1 MDKKIFLVS
10 DQVIH
15 WNIIPSDRQKKVLK
29 ETWGSASTIKIL
41 DCLQAYFNQQG
52 KNNHWLVDTAD
63 QGVDPESTPF
73 PGDGAYNHVFA
84 TWKQYSD
91 GQARLWR
98 IQEMVQAGKA
108 QQPAWDPAYTRRMKA
123 TELIIFQ
130 DWGLNIRHSDPGQLT
145 DAIHDRWVIYRTYPP
160 VFEGVLW
167 QAFARCLG
175 AKHILLLRADDIRQ
189 LNTSISKGLSW
200 EATIQD
206 IVKEIY
212 IKPNILLHPL
222 RTAEYVLISFG
233 CMGTL
238 MLHNPVNRVA
248 ADPQIQFYFD
258 AMGGEGAWEKAH
270 PGYLPGDLELLA
282 GLLAGE
288 LLFHV
293 DGTDSHLSRAIRAH
307 LVVRRAMTSSG
318 ASTTGGTLALDCLP
332 AELDKVYGEKQIPVF
347 KPVCL
352 DYPIFQH
359 IKGEKF
365 ENSPHPHAWS
375 LLGLTR
381 WDLYSLARQIALNGP
396 LKALQ
401 NWNIPIARYNNLLTV
416 DRKEIEFLHHLK
428 QLISEY
434 LLNRSNQPLSIAV
447 FGPPGS
453 GKSFSIKQLAKALDM
468 PEFEVK
474 DITFNLSQFNEGN
487 PADLYQAFHAVRDI
501 ALSGK
506 TPLVFWDEFDSKNL
520 AWLRY
525 FLAPMQDGEF
535 QEGQLIHYIGK
546 AIFVFAGGTC
556 ACMEEFE
563 SKAYASVAEKGPDFV
578 SRIKGFINVMGP
590 NPVVPFQLKLECD
603 HIPEGEMFN
612 LARNADPEYLIRRAI
627 LINSLLQNNSKNLFK
642 ENILQID
649 DGILNALLLVPRYK
663 HGTRSMET
671 IFKTSQLFGKEMFH
685 RSDLPPESQMNLHV
699 DGHQFY
705 ELLTGKQRYLEG
717 GEAFYHLVNEIS
729 LDEKLIEKMAAG
741 IHAMY
746 SLIFSTGRQNEP
758 LSITKEEFL
767 AAWEQMKAL
776 PGDMPHDEVSQN
788 YHNARKIPEKLTG
801 VGLAIV
807 PTEAKITPAEISPEN
822 LERVS
827 QLEHIRWVRHHI
839 DSGWSYAPQKD
850 KTRKQHD
857 ALVAWDDAERQM
869 MDAVYGEC
877 YARRMGSA
885 PGEFLAERYRNLDR
899 VISLAI
905 PWILEQVGYKIVKL
919 PDKG

>member
-15 WNIIPSDRQKKVLK
+15 WNIIPATRQKKVLK

-41 DCLQAYFNQQG
+41 DCLQAYFIQRG
-52 KNNHWLVDTAD
+52 KNNHCLIDTVD
-63 QGVDPESTPF
+63 QGVDLESTPV
-73 PGDGAYNHVFA
+73 PGDGAHNHAFA

-91 GQARLWR
+91 GQARPWR

-108 QQPAWDPAYTRRMKA
+108 QQPAWDPSYANRMKPA
-123 TELIIFQ
+123 DLIIFQ
-130 DWGLNIRHSDPGQLT
+130 DWGLNIRHWDLGQVADSLQ
-145 DAIHDRWVIYRTYPP
+145 DHWVIYRTYPP
-160 VFEGVLW
+160 VFEGALW
-167 QAFARCLG
+167 QAYTRCLG

-206 IVKEIY
+206 IMKEIY
-212 IKPNILLHPL
+212 LKPNILLHPL
-222 RTAEYVLISFG
+222 RTAEYVFISFG

-238 MLHNPVNRVA
+238 MLHNPMNREGK
-248 ADPQIQFYFD
+248 DPQIQFYFD
-258 AMGGEGAWEKAH
+258 AMGEEGAWERSH

-288 LLFHV
+288 VLFPV
-293 DGTDSHLSRAIRAH
+293 DGTDPHLSRAIRAH
-307 LVVRRAMTSSG
+307 LLVRRAMISSG
-318 ASTTGGTLALDCLP
+318 ASTTGGTLTLDCLP
-332 AELDKVYGEKQIPVF
+332 AELDKVYGEKQISVF

-352 DYPIFQH
+352 DYSIFQH
-359 IKGEKF
+359 AKEEKS
-365 ENSPHPHAWS
+365 ENSPRSHAWS

-401 NWNIPIARYNNLLTV
+401 NWNIPIARYNHLLTV

-428 QLISEY
+428 QLINEY
-434 LLNRSNQPLSIAV
+434 LLNCSNQPLSIAV

-453 GKSFSIKQLAKALDM
+453 GKSFSIKQLAKALDI

-474 DITFNLSQFNEGN
+474 DITFNLSQFNEDN

-520 AWLRY
+520 AWLRF

-535 QEGQLIHYIGK
+535 QEGQLIHNIGK

-563 SKAYASVAEKGPDFV
+563 CKACVAVDEKGPDFV

-590 NPVVPFQLKLECD
+590 NPMVPFQLKLECE
-603 HIPEGEMFN
+603 HTSEGDMIN
-612 LARNADPEYLIRRAI
+612 LACNADPEYLIRRAI
-627 LINSLLQNNSKNLFK
+627 LINSLLQNNNKNLFK

-729 LDEKLIEKMAAG
+729 LDEKVIEKMAAG

-746 SLIFSTGRQNEP
+746 CLIFSAGRQNDP

-776 PGDMPHDEVSQN
+776 PEDMPHDEVSQN
-788 YHNARKIPEKLTG
+788 YHNARKIPEKLNG

-807 PTEAKITPAEISPEN
+807 PMEAKITPADISPED

-839 DSGWSYAPQKD
+839 DSGWTYSSRKD
-850 KTRKQHD
+850 KVHKLHD
-857 ALVAWDDAERQM
+857 ALVAWNDTERQQVKS
-869 MDAVYGEC
+869 VYGEC
-877 YARRMGSA
+877 YAQKMGSGD
-885 PGEFLAERYRNLDR
+885 GEFLSESYRNLDR
-899 VISLAI
+899 VISMAI
-905 PWILEQVGYKIVKL
+905 PWILEQVGYKMVRQS
-919 PDKG
+919 GM